1 MVSTTWLA
9 KDGNSKY
16 DDGRI
21 IDSGILWGDA
31 KDPEDVQR
39 LLKRVK
45 LEKEERAV
53 KKEKD
58 ALKTG
63 IRKSKGKG
71 KAKGNPFSTFK
82 RSDWARVCWKN
93 TSYRERIKSIVHD
106 VSRLLDGNVSIYIV
120 DDRLQISHANVWFLA
135 ESR

>member
-71 KAKGNPFSTFK
+71 KAKGKDSKELGPSTS
-82 RSDWARVCWKN
+82 RSRSSPPSDMYA
-93 TSYRERIKSIVHD
+93 SD
-106 VSRLLDGNVSIYIV
+106 
-120 DDRLQISHANVWFLA
+120 
-135 ESR
+135 